1 MPTVCKLTL
10 DAEEYRRE
18 LAAVVAESRSQG
30 TELEEV
36 FSGSTGGDVAINV
49 DTNAAETAADDA
61 EMVCCQTGRRP
72 EAVHFLRDV
81 CKNVSAAIFGT
92 EKRQTGFQIIQMY
105 QMLLL
110 SGILS

>member
-1 MPTVCKLTL
+1 M
-10 DAEEYRRE
+10 
-18 LAAVVAESRSQG
+18 
-30 TELEEV
+30 
-36 FSGSTGGDVAINV
+36 GGVS
-49 DTNAAETAADDA
+49 AAETAADDA

-110 SGILS
+110 SGALSLRSDNAGQNFTDALCG